1 MGDLHA
7 MLLAGCHAG
16 LTRRAHALGREPTG
30 RAGID
35 WSLQDIGSPAKT
47 P

>member
-1 MGDLHA
+1 

-30 RAGID
+30 RAGIE
-35 WSLQDIGSPAKT
+35 WSLQDSGLTAAP